1 MPPLMRF
8 EHGVLHFG
16 HFSAPDLISRF
27 GSPLYLYHAAVLRRQ
42 AERLRGAFSGMPLQ
56 PCYAMKANGNLS
68 ILRLLREYGL
78 GIDAVSP
85 GEIFLARQAG
95 VPPEAI
101 WFTCS
106 NVSDADLLAIGDERI
121 VVNVNSMSEID
132 RLLTLGLRNPVALR
146 INPDVGAGH
155 HTDVVTAGD
164 GVKFGIDLAEVE
176 TARMVVEDGGRQV
189 VGIHAHIGSGID
201 RIAPLI
207 QSARTLLELAPAFPN
222 LRFINFGGGIS
233 VPYRPGE
240 AEFPIDDYARELT
253 RVAGNFLRAR
263 DLTAILEPGRYLV
276 AESGTL
282 LATVTARRVSGGLT
296 WIGLDTGFNHLV
308 RPSKYGAYHHIVNA
322 SHGSERSLRASY
334 DAAQPREEL
343 VVAGNLCESGDVF
356 TRDPQ
361 GHCRGR
367 SIRPRWVTWWRSA
380 TPAPTGSPWPRSTTP
395 GRCRPRCSSTVGRRA
410 SSGSVRR
417 STNSCGGWHEEPR
430 AAGLGHPG
438 PAHHWLAHGRLYHH

>member
-16 HFSAPDLISRF
+16 NFSAPDLLSRF
-27 GSPLYLYHAAVLRRQ
+27 GSPLYLYDAAVLRRQ

-56 PCYAMKANGNLS
+56 PFYAMKANGNVS

-85 GEIFLARQAG
+85 GEIFLARHAG

-106 NVSDADLLAIGDERI
+106 NVSDGDLLAIGDERI

-132 RLLTLGLRNPVALR
+132 RLLSLGLKNPVALR

-155 HTDVVTAGD
+155 HADVVTAGE

-176 TARMVVEDGGRQV
+176 TARMVVEDAGRQV

-201 RIAPLI
+201 HIAPLL
-207 QSARTLLELAPAFPN
+207 QSARTLVELAPAFPN

-233 VPYRPGE
+233 VPYRPGDT
-240 AEFPIDDYARELT
+240 EFPLEDYARELT
-253 RVAGNFLRAR
+253 SLAGTFLRVR
-263 DLTAILEPGRYLV
+263 ELTAILEPGRYLV

-282 LATVTARRVSGGLT
+282 LATVTARRVSAGLT

-322 SHGSERSLRASY
+322 SHGSEGSLRASY
-334 DAAQPREEL
+334 DPSQSREEL

-356 TRDPQ
+356 TRDPR
-361 GHCRGR
+361 GH
-367 SIRPRWVTWWRSA
+367 PL
-380 TPAPTGSPWPRSTTP
+380 
-395 GRCRPRCSSTVGRRA
+395 
-410 SSGSVRR
+410 
-417 STNSCGGWHEEPR
+417 PR
-430 AAGLGHPG
+430 ALDPTKVGDLVALCDAGAYGFSMASLYNARTL
-438 PAHHWLAHGRLYHH
+438 PAEVLIDGGEARLIRERPPMDDLLRGMA